1 MFKLNPEG
9 INEINEYDDEK
20 KKINNDNSKNRLTV
34 KRTFGC

>member
-9 INEINEYDDEK
+9 INEINEYDDRE
-20 KKINNDNSKNRLTV
+20 KINNDNSKNRLTA